1 MSMLLSRPLPLS
13 SSAVGPRSRGGAVRV
28 FDSRSELPFDASA
41 LVGEKLGRW
50 LKTPVDLL
58 AFGPRMGAG
67 ALVSTPMKLQ
77 SIQSDIERVMELIQD
92 PRPLTEKQEVLFKE
106 VEDTMLEFLE
116 KGTDVEQ
123 DVLSNLKTMLPAE
136 AANMLSELIPE
147 PPNKQSAIVVVPMES
162 GEYTTYQKE
171 DVAANQVQSEV
182 TEIKVSGWPLHAHA
196 PTIPR
201 QECCRAAAAA
211 RNACNH
217 SACPS
222 LHILSHTSSLP
233 HTHPL
238 LLAFFLAERRHGA
251 QGSPRG
257 DPLQHRSLPGQ
268 HRQAQAAGGP
278 RPVGQEA
285 VRGLG

>member
-1 MSMLLSRPLPLS
+1 MLLSRPLPLS
-13 SSAVGPRSRGGAVRV
+13 SNAAGPRSRAVRV
-28 FDSRSELPFDASA
+28 VVRDSRSELPFDASA

-77 SIQSDIERVMELIQD
+77 TIQSDIERVMELIQD
-92 PRPLTEKQEVLFKE
+92 PRPINEKQEVLFKE

-123 DVLSNLKTMLPAE
+123 DVLTNLKTMLPAE

-147 PPNKQSAIVVVPMES
+147 PPTKQSAIVVVPMES

-182 TEIKVSGWPLHAHA
+182 TEIKNAVMALKAALEEIRSNTDPSQVNIVRLKLREARDLLARRLYEVSAEDY
-196 PTIPR
+196 IIDSV
-201 QECCRAAAAA
+201 AAATREAGILLDEV
-211 RNACNH
+211 NAQFF
-217 SACPS
+217 
-222 LHILSHTSSLP
+222 SS
-233 HTHPL
+233 
-238 LLAFFLAERRHGA
+238 
-251 QGSPRG
+251 
-257 DPLQHRSLPGQ
+257 
-268 HRQAQAAGGP
+268 
-278 RPVGQEA
+278 
-285 VRGLG
+285 